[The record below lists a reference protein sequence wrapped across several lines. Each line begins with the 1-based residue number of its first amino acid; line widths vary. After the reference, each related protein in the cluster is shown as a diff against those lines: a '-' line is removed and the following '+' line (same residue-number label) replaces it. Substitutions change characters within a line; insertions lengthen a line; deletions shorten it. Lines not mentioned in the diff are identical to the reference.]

1 MAMLNNQMVCK
12 YEVMSQNFGYKDQP
26 LIKFTKTCAS
36 WGGWGADLGHF
47 TGTGIVMKVNWIG
60 SECN

>member
-1 MAMLNNQMVCK
+1 MVCK

-26 LIKFTKTCAS
+26 LIKFTNKCAS

-47 TGTGIVMKVNWIG
+47 TGTGIVMKVSWMG